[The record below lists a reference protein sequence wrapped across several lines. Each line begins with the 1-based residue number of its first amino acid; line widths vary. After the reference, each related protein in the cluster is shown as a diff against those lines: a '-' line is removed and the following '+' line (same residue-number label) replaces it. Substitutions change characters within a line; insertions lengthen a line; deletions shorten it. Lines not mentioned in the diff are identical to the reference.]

1 MAVLPVPHQ
10 EPPVHPPALP
20 EDGPRVFPPR
30 ALGPSVE
37 RSDDPAPELWRLAAQ
52 AESLL
57 GDTTGLFD
65 GAHIGQRVGAVAG
78 LLRDAAAAVAAADA
92 HVAEARAEAARV
104 ADRAEEEVARLWRT
118 VSADV
123 ATRRAATDAF
133 VARAVE
139 RAERD
144 ADARLAD
151 ASARAD
157 LLLAR
162 AEDLVAA
169 WLDEANA
176 EVARI
181 LAPVPAPPP
190 AATVA
195 PTGSSPPRRPRR
207 RRRLRR
213 LFRRRSL
220 EG

>member
-1 MAVLPVPHQ
+1 MAVLPVPHH
-10 EPPVHPPALP
+10 EPPLDPPALP
-20 EDGPRVFPPR
+20 EDGPRVVPTP

-37 RSDDPAPELWRLAAQ
+37 KTDDPAPELWRLAAQ

-92 HVAEARAEAARV
+92 HVAEARVEAARV

-123 ATRRAATDAF
+123 ATRRAATNAF
-133 VARAVE
+133 VARAME
-139 RAERD
+139 RAERE

-151 ASARAD
+151 ASAKAD

-181 LAPVPAPPP
+181 LAPVPAPPRE
-190 AATVA
+190 ATVA
-195 PTGSSPPRRPRR
+195 PTDSSPPRPPS